1 MKGMVLRYM
10 LLAVIAAVAISGY
23 GDGKAD
29 YAQMEMLVT
38 NRLICCHHREI
49 TLSWLEYIKR
59 QTGAKSEDVALCLGN
74 YLKANVQAEPG
85 TVSYSRYHSAMWL
98 FTELADDKQYE
109 TLAEIAEMGDRKT
122 AADAL
127 FYYYKKMR
135 NRGGLEFVERLLAR
149 PSLSS
154 NVYNEVSASLCLD
167 ASGHFGKDEK
177 HANSL
182 RLFSRRQLEKRKH
195 CKLFDDVMLKLDSN
209 YATSEMRR
217 KLIDDIAANRVEGLS
232 NEHKQHFVELR
243 QNANCG
249 KGGEK

>member
-1 MKGMVLRYM
+1 MKGK
-10 LLAVIAAVAISGY
+10 LLHYALMAVIAAVVIPGY
-23 GDGKAD
+23 GDDKVD
-29 YAQMEMLVT
+29 YALMELLVT

-49 TLSWLEYIKR
+49 TLSWLEHIKR
-59 QTGAKSEDVALCLGN
+59 QTGAKSEDVARCLGK

-98 FTELADDKQYE
+98 FTELADDRQYE
-109 TLAEIAEMGDRKT
+109 TLAEIAETGKRKT

-135 NRGGLEFVERLLAR
+135 SRGGLELVERLLAR

-154 NVYNEVSASLCLD
+154 NVYNEVSESLCLD

-177 HANSL
+177 HADSL
-182 RLFSRRQLEKRKH
+182 REFSRRQLARRKH
-195 CKLFDDVMLKLDSN
+195 CKLFDDVMLKLDSD
-209 YATSEMRR
+209 YATSELRR
-217 KLIDDIAANRVEGLS
+217 KLIDDIVANRVAGLS

-243 QNANCG
+243 QNANRD
-249 KGGEK
+249 KGVEK

>member
-1 MKGMVLRYM
+1 MKEVLLRYALM
-10 LLAVIAAVAISGY
+10 SVIAAFAISGH
-23 GDGKAD
+23 GDGKVD
-29 YAQMEMLVT
+29 YDRMETLVT

-98 FTELADDKQYE
+98 FTELAGDKQYE
-109 TLAEIAEMGDRKT
+109 TLAEIAEAGEGKT
-122 AADAL
+122 SADAL

-135 NRGGLEFVERLLAR
+135 SRGGLELVKRLLAR

-177 HANSL
+177 HADSL
-182 RLFSRRQLEKRKH
+182 RLFSRSQLAKRKH
-195 CKLFDDVMLKLDSN
+195 CKLFDDVMLKLDSD

-217 KLIDDIAANRVEGLS
+217 KLIDDIAANRVERLS
-232 NEHKQHFVELR
+232 NEHKRYFLELR
-243 QNANCG
+243 QKANRG
-249 KGGEK
+249 KGDEK

>member
-1 MKGMVLRYM
+1 M
-10 LLAVIAAVAISGY
+10 AVVATVAFFAY
-23 GDGKAD
+23 GDGKVD

-85 TVSYSRYHSAMWL
+85 TVPYSRYHSAIWL
-98 FTELADDKQYE
+98 FTELADNKQYE
-109 TLAEIAEMGDRKT
+109 TLAEIAETGERKT

-135 NRGGLEFVERLLAR
+135 NKGGLALVERLLAR

-154 NVYNEVSASLCLD
+154 NVYHEVSATLCLD
-167 ASGHFGKDEK
+167 AAGHFGKDKK
-177 HANSL
+177 HADSL
-182 RLFSRRQLEKRKH
+182 RLFSRRQLAKRKH
-195 CKLFDDVMLKLDSN
+195 CKLFDDVMLKLDAD
-209 YATSEMRR
+209 YATSDMRR
-217 KLIDDIAANRVEGLS
+217 KLIDDIAENRVEGLPS
-232 NEHKQHFVELR
+232 EHKRYFVDLR
-243 QNANCG
+243 QKANHD
-249 KGGEK
+249 KGVNK